1 MFNIDLNNKIVLV
14 TGGAGGIGSAI
25 SLTLARAGATL
36 AVGFRTRSKEAQDIA
51 RTCGNDSSA
60 VHGNLAHAEDCRR
73 LIEETLGRYGRIDL
87 LVNNTAV
94 GGTDGIDMNYD
105 EWTTHWNDTLNTNLM
120 SAVNL
125 SYWTIRHM
133 KSRNAGKIIN
143 IASRSAFRGETDHIA
158 YAVSKAGMISL
169 TRCLARAHAKDGILV
184 YAVAPGFIEAG
195 MGLDGIRRQEEEI
208 RSQIP
213 SGKIGSAQDVANVV
227 LFLASDL
234 SNYITGST
242 LDVNGGSYLH

>member
-1 MFNIDLNNKIVLV
+1 MLHIDLNNKIVLV

-25 SLTLARAGATL
+25 SMTLARAGATL
-36 AVGFRTRSKEAQDIA
+36 AVAFHVRAKEAEDVAIK
-51 RTCGNDSSA
+51 CGNDSSA
-60 VHGNLAHAEDCRR
+60 IYGNLALPEDCRK
-73 LIEETLGRYGRIDL
+73 LIEATLNRYGRIDL

-94 GGTDGIDMNYD
+94 GSTDGIDMDYD
-105 EWTTHWNDTLNTNLM
+105 EWTTHWNETLNTNLM

-125 SYWTIRHM
+125 SYWAIRHM
-133 KSRNAGKIIN
+133 KSRNTGKIIN

-158 YAVSKAGMISL
+158 YAVSKAGMITL

-195 MGLDGIRRQEEEI
+195 MGLEGIRRQEEEI

-242 LDVNGGSYLH
+242 IDVNGGSYLH